1 MRTIDVLPTIAKAA
15 GVRLPWKADGI
26 PADEREVDP
35 EAPIDISH
43 MGEPVLTEALGSVL
57 AKRRAR
63 EGVEARLLRDG
74 VYAIGPRPE
83 LIGRRVAAASG
94 GKRVMVDDANG
105 VLPSFVSGRVEG
117 LEPDTVL
124 AVAVNGRVQATTR
137 AYRDGGRSVFAA
149 LVPPSSLRE
158 GPNAVSVFEV
168 LAGGEL
174 RPLDGVL
181 TTFVS
186 GRVEGLEPDTELAV
200 AVNGRVRA
208 TTRAYRDGGRRS
220 SPHSCRHRHCAK
232 GPTPC
237 RCSRCSRPASCGRW
251 TELWVSERTRRG
263 RRAAW

>member
-1 MRTIDVLPTIAKAA
+1 MIVVTADHGAAFTTGQPRRPANRANVGVIAPVPFFVKLPGQPDGRVDDRAVRTIDVLPTIAKAA

-63 EGVEARLLRDG
+63 EEVEARLLRDG

-83 LIGRRVAAASG
+83 LIGRRVAVPSG
-94 GKRVMVDDANG
+94 GKHVTVDNANG

-117 LEPDTVL
+117 LEPGTVL

-158 GPNAVSVFEV
+158 GRNAVSVFEV

-174 RPLDGVL
+174 RPLD
-181 TTFVS
+181 
-186 GRVEGLEPDTELAV
+186 
-200 AVNGRVRA
+200 
-208 TTRAYRDGGRRS
+208 
-220 SPHSCRHRHCAK
+220 
-232 GPTPC
+232 
-237 RCSRCSRPASCGRW
+237 
-251 TELWVSERTRRG
+251 
-263 RRAAW
+263 